1 MVVYKAGENIKAV
14 MKTNMKDFGNTIKDM
29 VKGFIDG
36 RIKRSM
42 MDNGI
47 KTKDKEK
54 GLITG

>member
-1 MVVYKAGENIKAV
+1 MAAYKAGENIKAV

-42 MDNGI
+42 MDSGT

>member
-1 MVVYKAGENIKAV
+1 MVAYKAGENIKAV

>member
-1 MVVYKAGENIKAV
+1 MAAYKAGENIKAV
-14 MKTNMKDFGNTIKDM
+14 MKINMKDFGNTIKDM
-29 VKGFIDG
+29 VKGSIDG

-42 MDNGI
+42 MDSGT